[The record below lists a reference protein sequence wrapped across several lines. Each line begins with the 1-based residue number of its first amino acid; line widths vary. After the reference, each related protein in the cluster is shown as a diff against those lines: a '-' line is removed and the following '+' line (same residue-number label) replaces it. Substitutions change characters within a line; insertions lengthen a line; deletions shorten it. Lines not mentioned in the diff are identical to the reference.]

1 MNETALEGMEMPESE
16 NQPVRPRVRRK
27 KKTGLFGM
35 NPVLSMI
42 FVGALVLVIV
52 LTLILGLKGC
62 APKPSIEG
70 RWNLD
75 GATIYEFYPE
85 GKGALILTTMT
96 FEFNYTVDGD
106 KVSIDFLDERATD
119 AKYEFAVTEDLLMLI
134 GGPGTTQT
142 QHILKRDN

>member
-1 MNETALEGMEMPESE
+1 MQPLFEDLEETASVEGS
-16 NQPVRPRVRRK
+16 VRPRVRRK
-27 KKTGLFGM
+27 QKTGLFGL
-35 NPVLSMI
+35 NPVLSVI

-85 GKGALILTTMT
+85 GKGALVLTTMT

-106 KVSIDFLDERATD
+106 KVSIDFVDERATD

>member
-1 MNETALEGMEMPESE
+1 MQPLCEDLEETASVERS
-16 NQPVRPRVRRK
+16 VRPRVRRK
-27 KKTGLFGM
+27 QKTGLFGL
-35 NPVLSMI
+35 NPVLSVI

-85 GKGALILTTMT
+85 GKGALVLTTMT

-106 KVSIDFLDERATD
+106 KVSIDFVDERATD